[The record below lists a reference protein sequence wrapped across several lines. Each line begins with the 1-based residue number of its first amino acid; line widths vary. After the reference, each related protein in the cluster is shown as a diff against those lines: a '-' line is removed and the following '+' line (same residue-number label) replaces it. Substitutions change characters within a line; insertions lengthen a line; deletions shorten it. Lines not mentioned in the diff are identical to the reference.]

1 MSTLRPYQNNTVD
14 AARASFNAGHDCIVM
29 SIPTGGGK
37 TVIFS
42 YIVLNHIRN
51 EGRAMILCDRKELIK
66 QADKNIAHY
75 GASATIIAP
84 KHKMLKSN
92 LYIASVDTLRN
103 REYPEIDLLIVD
115 EAHKQTFDPIIKK
128 YKELYPDLL
137 VIGATA
143 TPHRIGNQQSMDII
157 YSDIIGTDVSIPF
170 LLEQGFLVPERTYAA
185 KMDLSKIKMKGGD
198 YDTHELFNAFDK
210 KALYADVVGKYKRIA
225 EGTKAICFNVSVE
238 HSMKMCEEFNAAGI
252 SARHLEA
259 KSKDREQILEQFS
272 RGEFQ
277 VLCNCSVLTTGYDE
291 PSIETIILNRAT
303 KSLSLYLQM
312 CGRGARLYPGKENFK
327 IIDMGSNVYEHGLW
341 SDEREWKLQK
351 KAKCS
356 SKSKD
361 AQPMKVCE
369 TCSFINPISA
379 KVCGDCGLEFPVK
392 EKKLLDGEFE
402 EIKKETFAKLDFS
415 GMSLKQLHVVAKER
429 GYKPGWAARMH
440 QVHQKRRN
448 PVFFNK

>member
-1 MSTLRPYQNNTVD
+1 MITLRPYQNNTVD
-14 AARASFNAGHDCIVM
+14 AARASFNAGNDCIVM

-42 YIVLNHIRN
+42 YIVLNNIRN
-51 EGRAMILCDRKELIK
+51 EGRAMILCDRKELIE
-66 QADKNIAHY
+66 QAERNVANY

-103 REYPEIDLLIVD
+103 REFPEIDLLIVD

-143 TPHRIGNQQSMDII
+143 TPHRIGNQASMHEI
-157 YSDIIGTDVSIPF
+157 YTDMIGTEVSIPF
-170 LLEQGFLVPERTYAA
+170 LLDEGFLVPEKTYAA
-185 KMDLSKIKMKGGD
+185 KLDLSKVHMKGGD
-198 YDTHELFNAFDK
+198 YDTQELFNIFDK
-210 KALYADVVGKYKRIA
+210 KTLYDDAVGKYNRIA
-225 EGTKAICFNVSVE
+225 PGTKAICFNVNVE
-238 HSMKMCEEFNAAGI
+238 HSMKMCEAFNAAGI

-259 KSKDREQILEQFS
+259 KSKDRKELLKQFS

-312 CGRGARLYPGKENFK
+312 CGRGARLYPGKSNFK

-341 SDEREWKLQK
+341 SEDREWNLEK
-351 KAKCS
+351 KKKKNGAKGAAAKKICQS
-356 SKSKD
+356 
-361 AQPMKVCE
+361 
-369 TCSFINPISA
+369 CSFINAISA
-379 KVCGDCGLEFPVK
+379 KVCGDCGQEFPTK
-392 EKKLLDGEFE
+392 EGKLLEGEFE
-402 EIKKETFAKLDFS
+402 EVKKESFQKLDLK
-415 GMSLKQLHVVAKER
+415 GMSLAQLHAVAKER
-429 GYKPGWAARMH
+429 GYKAGWAMRMH
-440 QVHQKRRN
+440 QVHRSKRN
-448 PVFFNK
+448 PVTFNK

>member
-1 MSTLRPYQNNTVD
+1 MITLRPYQNTTVD

-42 YIVLNHIRN
+42 YIVLNNIKN
-51 EGRAMILCDRKELIK
+51 DGKAMILCDRKELIE
-66 QADKNIAHY
+66 QAERNVANY

-143 TPHRIGNQQSMDII
+143 TPHRIGNQNSMHEI
-157 YSDIIGTDVSIPF
+157 YTDMIGTEVSIPF
-170 LLEQGFLVPERTYAA
+170 LLEQNFLVPEKTYAA
-185 KMDLSKIKMKGGD
+185 KLDLSQVHMKGGD
-198 YDTHELFNAFDK
+198 YDTKELFNVFDK
-210 KALYADVVGKYKRIA
+210 KTLYDDAVGKYNRIA
-225 EGTKAICFNVSVE
+225 PGTKAICFNVNVE
-238 HSMKMCEEFNAAGI
+238 HSMKMCEAFNAAGI

-259 KSKDREQILEQFS
+259 KSKDRKELLKQFA

-312 CGRGARLYPGKENFK
+312 CGRGARLYPGKSNFK

-341 SDEREWKLQK
+341 SEEREWNLEK
-351 KAKCS
+351 KKKKNGAKGAAAKKICI
-356 SKSKD
+356 
-361 AQPMKVCE
+361 A
-369 TCSFINPISA
+369 CSFINPISA
-379 KVCGDCGLEFPVK
+379 KVCGDCGTEFPTK
-392 EKKLLDGEFE
+392 EGKLLEGEFE
-402 EIKKETFAKLDFS
+402 EIKKESFQKLDLK
-415 GMSLKQLHVVAKER
+415 GMSLQQLHAVAKER
-429 GYKPGWAARMH
+429 GYKPGWAMRMH
-440 QVHQKRRN
+440 QVHRSARN
-448 PVFFNK
+448 PVTFNK